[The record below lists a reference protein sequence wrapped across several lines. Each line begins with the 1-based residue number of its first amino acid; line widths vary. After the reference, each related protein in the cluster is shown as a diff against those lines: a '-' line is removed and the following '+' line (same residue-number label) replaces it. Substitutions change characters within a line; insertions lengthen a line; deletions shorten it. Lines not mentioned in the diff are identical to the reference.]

1 MEHQIN
7 LNAFN
12 VHNEIVSLYKANQI
26 VLEYD
31 DATKKL
37 MYLVDNIDN
46 LSLQSVK
53 HFIKKQDSLFDPESE
68 LIQDMDNLYDAA
80 KALLGNKV
88 FKNPAMQGIL
98 TKQLMTLQ
106 KEYNKLL
113 ILLVLP
119 IYQKIGE
126 GDHIEEI
133 ENEDIEDIQESSPE
147 NESGQDTENEIQE

>member
-1 MEHQIN
+1 MENQIN

-26 VLEYD
+26 VIEYD

-37 MYLVDNIDN
+37 TYLVDNIDN
-46 LSLQSVK
+46 LSLQAVK
-53 HFIKKQDSLFDPESE
+53 HFIKQDSLFDPESE

-98 TKQLMTLQ
+98 TKQLMSLQ

-133 ENEDIEDIQESSPE
+133 ENEDFQESS
-147 NESGQDTENEIQE
+147 DHLTENQE